1 VKAILTKLSGST
13 YPYPGKGKT
22 MDADVELQLASVM
35 GEMDTKSE
43 ELKLLESE
51 NKTMKDELEKIETEK
66 LAGYTNVIMDKEKE
80 LGLVTTE
87 GETTRRQELDGM
99 EMKELKAIE
108 HTLDKTM
115 QILAETEEKEEEA
128 EDGTP
133 KTQET
138 LALKKKEKGS
148 EEDYD
153 RKLLDTMMKAQG
165 TDKMELGGY

>member
-22 MDADVELQLASVM
+22 MDADVELQLSSVM
-35 GEMDTKSE
+35 EEMDTKSE
-43 ELKLLESE
+43 ELKLLEGE

-66 LAGYTNVIMDKEKE
+66 LAEYTGVIMEKEKE

-87 GETTRRQELDGM
+87 DESTRRQELAGM

-115 QILAETEEKEEEA
+115 QILAETEKKEEEA

-165 TDKMELGGY
+165 TGRMELGGY